1 MDGNRRKNNIIS
13 ILTKSTTPIK
23 GADIAKRFDVS
34 RQVIVQDIAILRA
47 QGNDIIATPNGYMIL
62 SNISSGIKKTI
73 VSQHQGHDNIE
84 EELNTIVDLGGRIL
98 DVIVEHPI
106 YGEIKGHLMISSRR
120 DVEEFIKRLNKNN
133 AEPLS
138 TLTDGVHI
146 HTIEVP
152 NEDVFKKIK
161 DELIIKKY
169 LIE

>member
-1 MDGNRRKNNIIS
+1 MDGSKRRSNIKD
-13 ILTKSTTPIK
+13 ILTKSPSPIK
-23 GADIAKRFDVS
+23 GADIAKKFDVS

-47 QGNDIIATPNGYMIL
+47 KGNEIVATPNGYMIL
-62 SNISSGIKKTI
+62 NKKTSGIKKTI
-73 VSQHQGHDNIE
+73 VSQHQGHENIE
-84 EELNTIVDLGGRIL
+84 EELNTIVDLGGKIL

-106 YGEIKGHLMISSRR
+106 YGEITGQLMISSRME
-120 DVEEFIKRLNKNN
+120 VEEFIKKLIEND

-152 NEDVFKKIK
+152 NEEVFKRIK
-161 DELIIKKY
+161 EELKTKKY